1 MGEERNLKWNWC
13 MGREFFLQEYN
24 STNSIPSKPKQN
36 LIECWSPPPGSLYK
50 VNVDGVFS
58 AQKESGI
65 GVIIRDEAGL
75 VVAVM
80 SKKVKA
86 SLGPLEIEAKTFEVG
101 LQFAKDM
108 GYRNLF

>member
-1 MGEERNLKWNWC
+1 MELVHGARV
-13 MGREFFLQEYN
+13 FLQEYN
-24 STNSIPSKPKQN
+24 STNSIPAKPKQN
-36 LIECWSPPPGSLYK
+36 LIKCWSPPPGSLYK

-65 GVIIRDEAGL
+65 GVIILDEAGL

-86 SLGPLEIEAKTFEVG
+86 LLGPLEIEAKTFEVG